1 MKQFMLYPY
10 EARFLRAFFYFE
22 LAKRYGSVP
31 LITEVL
37 DAEDANTVTQVSF
50 DSLVNFIVS
59 ECDTCINIL
68 PASFSDFPEGETG
81 RATQGAAMAL
91 KARVLLYAASPLHNR
106 EEDIEKWVLAAET
119 SYAIIDSMQ
128 YELEADYARIVNN
141 PVSNELIFGRNEG
154 ASNAFER
161 KNFPIGFEG
170 GNTGTC
176 PSQNLVDSYEMQTTG
191 LAIDDPASGYDA
203 NFPYQ
208 DRDPR
213 LEKTIV
219 VNNAMWKGVQIETW
233 YGGAHAQPKVGATKT
248 GYYLRKHIIESINL
262 DPTNTTRKKHT
273 WVLFRFGEVLLNY
286 AEAMNEVYGPDD
298 PAGNT
303 LSAVDA
309 VNMLRARAEMP
320 EFPAGMSQS
329 DFREK
334 LRNERRVELAFE
346 DHRFWDIR
354 RWKIG
359 ETTTEIM
366 GVIIGTNPFGNFA
379 YQKILVQERIF
390 EDRMNLYPIPQTE
403 LYLNSNLIQN
413 PGW

>member
-1 MKQFMLYPY
+1 
-10 EARFLRAFFYFE
+10 
-22 LAKRYGSVP
+22 
-31 LITEVL
+31 
-37 DAEDANTVTQVSF
+37 
-50 DSLVNFIVS
+50 
-59 ECDTCINIL
+59 
-68 PASFSDFPEGETG
+68 
-81 RATQGAAMAL
+81 
-91 KARVLLYAASPLHNR
+91 
-106 EEDIEKWVLAAET
+106 
-119 SYAIIDSMQ
+119 
-128 YELEADYARIVNN
+128 
-141 PVSNELIFGRNEG
+141 
-154 ASNAFER
+154 
-161 KNFPIGFEG
+161 
-170 GNTGTC
+170 
-176 PSQNLVDSYEMQTTG
+176 
-191 LAIDDPASGYDA
+191 
-203 NFPYQ
+203 
-208 DRDPR
+208 
-213 LEKTIV
+213 
-219 VNNAMWKGVQIETW
+219 
-233 YGGAHAQPKVGATKT
+233 
-248 GYYLRKHIIESINL
+248 
-262 DPTNTTRKKHT
+262 
-273 WVLFRFGEVLLNY
+273 
-286 AEAMNEVYGPDD
+286 MNEVYGPDD